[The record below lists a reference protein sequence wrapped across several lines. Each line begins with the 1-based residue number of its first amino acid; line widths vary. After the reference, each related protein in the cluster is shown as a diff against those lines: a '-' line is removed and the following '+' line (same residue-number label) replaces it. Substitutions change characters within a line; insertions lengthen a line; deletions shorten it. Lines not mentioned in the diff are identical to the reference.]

1 MHLSIAV
8 IILNLDDLLNLECA
22 ALSESSSGL
31 SQCASAVACAGCWE
45 GDRPTV
51 TVVTVSDHNA
61 ESGEVPARH
70 YDTSLL
76 STLCDR
82 GTVLDQLRDVRG
94 AHAWFEPIAHA
105 HAGILDIIRL
115 LTLREDL
122 ADRPYPV
129 FWCRLSGS
137 WDSSDRHS
145 REGDNTK
152 CAQ

>member
-1 MHLSIAV
+1 MQFSIAV

-31 SQCASAVACAGCWE
+31 SQGASAVSCASCWE

-51 TVVTVSDHNA
+51 TVVTVSDYNA

-70 YDTSLL
+70 YDTGPL
-76 STLCDR
+76 STLRDR
-82 GTVLDQLRDVRG
+82 GTVLDQLRDVGG
-94 AHAWFEPIAHA
+94 AHAWLESIAHA
-105 HAGILDIIRL
+105 HTGIHDIIRL

-122 ADRPYPV
+122 ADRPHPL

-137 WDSSDRHS
+137 WNSSNCRS
-145 REGDNTK
+145 REGDNAK